1 MSDKINNSERASR
14 PLDGADESDFG
25 SVPSEPGTPSAVRY
39 NLFERALFGAAF
51 LMFVAMILAT
61 LGQIVFRYVLEV
73 SVTWT
78 EEVARSLF
86 VLSMLM
92 AIVFAYREREHII
105 VDFLYANMPPVMQR
119 WLGIVFNLCILAF
132 IAFAARGAWRL
143 AELNWTSTLITV
155 PAFSVAYFY
164 IWQLAA
170 LALLFLYVILDTR
183 DRLRRDDEAATALER
198 DHNT

>member
-1 MSDKINNSERASR
+1 
-14 PLDGADESDFG
+14 
-25 SVPSEPGTPSAVRY
+25 
-39 NLFERALFGAAF
+39 
-51 LMFVAMILAT
+51 MFVAMILAT
-61 LGQIVFRYVLEV
+61 LGQIIFRYVLEV

-105 VDFLYANMPPVMQR
+105 VDFLYANMPPAVQR

-164 IWQLAA
+164 IWQLFA
-170 LALLFLYVILDTR
+170 LALLFLYVVLDTLAR
-183 DRLRRDDEAATALER
+183 VRGNDEAATALGR
-198 DHNT
+198 DHDT